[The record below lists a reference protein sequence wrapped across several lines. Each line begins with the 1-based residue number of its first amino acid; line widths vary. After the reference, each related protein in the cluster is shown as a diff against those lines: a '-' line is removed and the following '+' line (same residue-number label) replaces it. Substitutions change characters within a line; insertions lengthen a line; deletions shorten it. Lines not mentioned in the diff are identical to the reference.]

1 MNWETFEQLATAAYE
16 EADTPYT
23 LEEALSVFTYF
34 FDTYEAARGEPH
46 PPIRKQ
52 QIIRIMEAMPYIE
65 QVDRCNGIV
74 DIEAEYYP
82 ALIDAYFKT
91 DFPNCNYR
99 INHFFSGHIRE
110 LRYYEELILG
120 VER

>member
-1 MNWETFEQLATAAYE
+1 MNWERFEPLAAAAYE

-23 LEEALSVFTYF
+23 LEEALSVFRYF
-34 FDTYEAARGEPH
+34 FQRFEDTQGTPH

-65 QVDRCNGIV
+65 QADRGNGIV

-82 ALIDAYFKT
+82 A
-91 DFPNCNYR
+91 
-99 INHFFSGHIRE
+99 
-110 LRYYEELILG
+110 
-120 VER
+120 

>member
-1 MNWETFEQLATAAYE
+1 MFNIREFREVATAAYR
-16 EADTPYT
+16 EAETTYT
-23 LEEALSVFTYF
+23 LGEALSVFTYF
-34 FDTYEAARGEPH
+34 FAAYEAARGEPH

-65 QVDRCNGIV
+65 QADRGNGIV

-99 INHFFSGHIRE
+99 INHFFSGRIRE
-110 LRYYEELILG
+110 LRYYEELF
-120 VER
+120 

>member
-1 MNWETFEQLATAAYE
+1 MNWERFEPLAAAAYE

-23 LEEALSVFTYF
+23 LEEALSVFRYF
-34 FDTYEAARGEPH
+34 FQRFEAAQGTPH

-52 QIIRIMEAMPYIE
+52 QIIRIMDAMPYTK
-65 QVDRCNGIV
+65 QVDRGNKIAK
-74 DIEAEYYP
+74 INAESYP

-99 INHFFSGHIRE
+99 INHFFSGRIRE
-110 LRYYEELILG
+110 LRYFEKLY
-120 VER
+120 